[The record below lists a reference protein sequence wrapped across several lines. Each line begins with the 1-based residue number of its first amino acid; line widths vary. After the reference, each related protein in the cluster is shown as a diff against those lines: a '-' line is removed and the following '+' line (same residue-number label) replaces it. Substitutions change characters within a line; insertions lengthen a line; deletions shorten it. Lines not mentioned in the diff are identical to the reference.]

1 MAQNTVNQFA
11 GSGSVEAQSQALLSA
26 YLEGKVTI
34 EDLMGPLTAAK
45 TVEPVN
51 STMEIRPGGHTKL
64 AVAPGVDVAPVDK
77 HNIKLVENVH
87 PPDYVNPQPADHY
100 DLVVMGAGVAGLLSV
115 IMGKALGKRCVMIE
129 KHYMGG
135 DCLNVGCFPSK
146 CMIASARR
154 MHEILNS
161 AELGINV
168 DPASVKVD
176 FGKVM
181 ERVRELRAK
190 IAPVDSVA
198 RYKRDFCEEIFLGNA
213 SFIGGN
219 KVHVAG
225 GKHGDRTLT
234 FDKAMIATG
243 ASPRIPDIPGLIDT
257 PHLTNLNFFNL
268 TDLPPRVTV
277 IGAGPIG
284 MELAQALCRLGS
296 KVTVLEYGSHFLPRE
311 DPDASEIV
319 RKQLIK
325 DGVDLRYNVRFV
337 KVSSCGGN
345 VECAPFGISNVQV
358 TIEGKEETF
367 ESEAILNA
375 TGRVPNVHNIGLDKV
390 GVEFDSNK
398 GVLVDDFYMTANK
411 SIYATGDVAS
421 PFKFTHA
428 ADFMARIAIRNMFLG
443 DKTRSNRI
451 VIPWC
456 TYVSPEVAHVGM
468 YEREMKSKNIEHET
482 YMKTLEHV
490 DRVVCEGGG
499 DGFVKI
505 HVKAGTDKILGATI
519 VAPHA
524 GDMISE
530 ITTCI
535 QYDIGISK
543 LAGVI
548 HPYPTTQDAVRA
560 CASMYNKHYKTDA
573 IKGALALIGAHFKE
587 NGSAAVSD
595 DEPSAKRA
603 KTE

>member
-1 MAQNTVNQFA
+1 MAQSIVKEFA
-11 GSGSVEAQSQALLSA
+11 GSGSLEEQSQALLSA
-26 YLEGKVTI
+26 YLNGSVTI

-51 STMEIRPGGHTKL
+51 STMTIRPGGH
-64 AVAPGVDVAPVDK
+64 AVVPVAPSVDVLPADE
-77 HNIKLVENVH
+77 HNVKLVANVH
-87 PPDYVNPQPADHY
+87 PPDYVNAQPADHY
-100 DLVVMGAGVAGLLSV
+100 DLVVIGAGVAGLLSV
-115 IMGKALGKRCVMIE
+115 IMGKALGKRCAMIE

-146 CMIASARR
+146 VMIASARR
-154 MHEILNS
+154 MHDILNS
-161 AELGINV
+161 ADLGIDV
-168 DPASVKVD
+168 DPANVKVD

-181 ERVRELRAK
+181 ERVRMLRAK
-190 IAPVDSVA
+190 IAPNDSVE
-198 RYKRDFCEEIFLGNA
+198 RYKKDFCEEIFLGNA
-213 SFIGGN
+213 SFAGEN

-225 GKHGDRTLT
+225 GKHGDRVLT

-243 ASPRIPDIPGLIDT
+243 ASPKIPDIPGLVAT

-268 TDLPPRVTV
+268 TDLPARVTV

-284 MELAQALCRLGS
+284 MELAQALCRLGA

-319 RKQLIK
+319 RQALIK
-325 DGVDLRYNVRFV
+325 DGVDLRYNVRFENV
-337 KVSSCGGN
+337 ESDGGN
-345 VECAPFGISNVQV
+345 VTSAPFGISKVSVN
-358 TIEGKEETF
+358 IEGKKETF
-367 ESEAILNA
+367 ECEAILNA

-390 GVEFDSNK
+390 GVEFDSNQ
-398 GVLVDDFYMTANK
+398 GVVVDDYYMTTNK
-411 SIYATGDVAS
+411 DIYATGDVAS

-443 DKTRSNRI
+443 DKTTSNRI
-451 VIPWC
+451 VVPWC

-468 YEREMKSKNIEHET
+468 YETEMKQKNIAHET
-482 YMKTLEHV
+482 YIKTFEHL
-490 DRVVCEGGG
+490 DRVICDGSGE
-499 DGFVKI
+499 GFVKI

-535 QYDIGISK
+535 QHDIGVGK

-548 HPYPTTQDAVRA
+548 HPYPTTQEAVRI
-560 CASMYNKHYKTDA
+560 CAGQYNKHYKTDV
-573 IKGALALIGAHFKE
+573 IKGALSLIGDHYAK
-587 NGSAAVSD
+587 SQSD
-595 DEPSAKRA
+595 QPTKRA